1 MRRPVAAFLLGL
13 SLVAAPACGR
23 KGPLVLP
30 PGRAPLPVEG
40 LTAAAGDGQV
50 VLRWTNP
57 SKQISGH
64 PLGPL
69 GAIEVWVFDRG
80 LPEGPGP
87 LSADRIEKTARLAR
101 KIPAREI
108 AASAGGAPGGM
119 TFTYALPPGPAG
131 PAKLAFAVRALDRR
145 GRASEFAG
153 PVTVDIL
160 KKSGVDRAAAV
171 GVS

>member
-1 MRRPVAAFLLGL
+1 MRRPVATFLLGL
-13 SLVAAPACGR
+13 SLVTAQACGR

-30 PGRAPLPVEG
+30 QGRAPLPVEG

-57 SKQISGH
+57 SKEISGH
-64 PLGPL
+64 PLGPI

-80 LPEGPGP
+80 LPEGGGP
-87 LSADRIEKTARLAR
+87 LSADTIEKTARLAR

-108 AASAGGAPGGM
+108 AASAGVLPGAM
-119 TFTYALPPGPAG
+119 TFTYALPAGLAG
-131 PAKLAFAVRALDRR
+131 PAKMAFAVRVLDRR

-153 PVTVDIL
+153 PVTVGIL
-160 KKSGVDRAAAV
+160 KAPGVDPAAAA